1 MKRKTIL
8 KYLEPAIH
16 FLIWAV
22 GFLLIIEF
30 VKTIGS
36 FKRADNSLLYPVIF
50 GTLTNVTLFYTSS
63 LLLIPKHSGRKLI
76 LLLISLLALITFVD
90 FVVDIAFFKVYYST
104 AKESYVSQFITN
116 FFINFIFLSLSLGY
130 GYSRIW
136 IKNER
141 QKQQLKAEKLT
152 AELNFLKAQV
162 NPHFLFNVLNL
173 AFASANKSGDEVTA
187 DIIERI
193 ASLMRYM
200 LYDSNVEKVD
210 IEKEI
215 EYIENFIALQKLRL
229 SSDIGLK
236 VNFYY
241 DECLTCQIAPLILIP
256 FVENAFK
263 HGVKLGK
270 ESFIN
275 IKLNHTNG
283 LLKFEVENTKYSTK
297 SNIDVA
303 NSGVGLDNVKKR
315 LELIYPNNYSLEI
328 QENNN
333 TFKVDLRVHLR

>member
-1 MKRKTIL
+1 MKRKAIL
-8 KYLEPAIH
+8 KYLEPFVH
-16 FLIWAV
+16 FLIWTV
-22 GFLLIIEF
+22 GFILIIEF
-30 VKTIGS
+30 VKTIGP

-50 GTLTNVTLFYTSS
+50 GTLTNITLFYSSS
-63 LLLIPKHSGRKLI
+63 LLIIPRHSGRKLV
-76 LLLISLLALITFVD
+76 LLLTSLLAAITIVD

-104 AKESYVSQFITN
+104 ANESYISQFVTN

-215 EYIENFIALQKLRL
+215 EYIKNFIALQKLRL

-236 VNFYY
+236 VSFNY
-241 DECLTCQIAPLILIP
+241 DECVSCQIAPLILIP

-263 HGVKLGK
+263 HGIKLGK

-275 IKLNHTNG
+275 IRLRHSDG
-283 LLKFEVENTKYSTK
+283 ELGFEVENSKYSTK
-297 SNIDVA
+297 SNIDTTS
-303 NSGVGLDNVKKR
+303 SGVGLENVKKR

-333 TFKVDLRVHLR
+333 TFKVELRVHLR